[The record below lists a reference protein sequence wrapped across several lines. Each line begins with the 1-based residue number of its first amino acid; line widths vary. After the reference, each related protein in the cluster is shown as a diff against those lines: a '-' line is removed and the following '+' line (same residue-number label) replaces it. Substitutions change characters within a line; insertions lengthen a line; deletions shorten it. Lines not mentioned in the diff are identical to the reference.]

1 MASVLRRRWTSNLTP
16 GLPRRDRQGC
26 TYEAYVPDPLVGRPV
41 TLAGETAADIA
52 DAEAA
57 VVRLNLQARSLI
69 DSEAVARLLLRAEA
83 VASSRIEGLEVG
95 GRRLLHAQAEQVIG
109 EQPSDVTALEVLN
122 NIEAMNWAIEHL
134 GDPKKTI
141 TTDDLLDIHR
151 HLLAGTRLD
160 EYAGKVRTEQNWIG
174 GSSYNPCSAAF
185 VPPPH
190 EQVEHLLEDL
200 CAFCNMDSLP
210 AIGQAAIAHAQFE
223 TIHPYVDGNGRTG
236 RALIHVILRRRG
248 LASKFLPPVSL
259 VLATWSVDYVNALMD
274 TRYRGRSDS
283 AAARSGLDRWIGLFA
298 AATTRAVSD
307 AELYEA
313 SVVELQNS
321 WRAGLGRVR
330 AGSAI
335 DLLINALAGVPVVT
349 VQSAAAL
356 LGRSEQA
363 VNEAIPR
370 LVEAGLLRQT
380 TVGRRN
386 RAFEA
391 TELIDA
397 FTDLERR
404 LASPTGDTGSSA
416 PMRAVPRR
424 RRAQ

>member
-1 MASVLRRRWTSNLTP
+1 VASVLRRRWTSHLTP

-26 TYEAYVPDPLVGRPV
+26 TYEAYVPDPLIGRPV

-109 EQPSDVTALEVLN
+109 ERPSDVTALEVLN

-134 GDPKKTI
+134 SDPKTKI
-141 TTDDLLDIHR
+141 TTADLLDIHR
-151 HLLAGTRLD
+151 HLLAGTQLD
-160 EYAGKVRTEQNWIG
+160 EYAGEVRTEQNWIG

-190 EQVEHLLEDL
+190 EQLEHLLDDL
-200 CAFCNMDSLP
+200 CAFCNTDSLP
-210 AIGQAAIAHAQFE
+210 AIAQAAIAHAQFE
-223 TIHPYVDGNGRTG
+223 TIHPFVDGNGRTG

-248 LASKFLPPVSL
+248 LAAKVLPPVSL
-259 VLATWSVDYVNALMD
+259 VLATWSDDYVNALMD

-298 AATTRAVSD
+298 AAITRAVSD

-313 SVVELQNS
+313 SVIELQDT
-321 WRAGLGRVR
+321 WRARLGRVR
-330 AGSAI
+330 AGSAL
-335 DLLINALAGVPVVT
+335 DLLINALAGAPVVT
-349 VQSAAAL
+349 VQSAASL
-356 LGRSEQA
+356 IGRSEQA
-363 VNEAIPR
+363 ANEAMPR
-370 LVEAGLLRQT
+370 LVEAGILRQT
-380 TVGRRN
+380 TAGRRN

-404 LASPTGDTGSSA
+404 LASPTGDTRSSV
-416 PMRAVPRR
+416 PTRAVPRR
-424 RRAQ
+424 QRVQ

>member
-1 MASVLRRRWTSNLTP
+1 M
-16 GLPRRDRQGC
+16 
-26 TYEAYVPDPLVGRPV
+26 YEAYVPDPLIGRPI
-41 TLAGETAADIA
+41 TLAGETAADIV

-95 GRRLLHAQAEQVIG
+95 GRRLLHAQAEQIIG

-122 NIEAMNWAIEHL
+122 NIESMNWAIEHL
-134 GDPKKTI
+134 SDPKTEITI
-141 TTDDLLDIHR
+141 GDLLDIHR

-190 EQVEHLLEDL
+190 EQVEDLLDDL

-210 AIGQAAIAHAQFE
+210 ATAQAAVAHAQFE
-223 TIHPYVDGNGRTG
+223 TIHPFVDGNGRTG

-248 LASKFLPPVSL
+248 LAAKVLPPVSL
-259 VLATWSVDYVNALMD
+259 VLATWSVDYVDALMG

-313 SVVELQNS
+313 SVVEVQDS
-321 WRAGLGRVR
+321 WRERLGRVR
-330 AGSAI
+330 AGSALG
-335 DLLINALAGVPVVT
+335 LLIDVLPGAPVVT
-349 VQSAAAL
+349 VQSAASL
-356 LGRSEQA
+356 TGRSEQA

-370 LVEAGLLRQT
+370 LIAAGILRQT

-386 RAFEA
+386 RVFEA
-391 TELIDA
+391 AELIDA

-404 LASPTGDTGSSA
+404 LASPTGDTRSSA
-416 PMRAVPRR
+416 PARAVPRR

>member
-26 TYEAYVPDPLVGRPV
+26 AYEAYVPDPLMGRPI

-57 VVRLNLQARSLI
+57 VVRLNLRARGLL

-134 GDPKKTI
+134 SDPKTKI
-141 TTDDLLDIHR
+141 TTGDLLDIHR

-174 GSSYNPCSAAF
+174 GSNYNPCSASF

-190 EQVEHLLEDL
+190 EQVEDLLDDL
-200 CAFCNMDSLP
+200 CAFCNVDSLP
-210 AIGQAAIAHAQFE
+210 AIAQAAIAHAQFE
-223 TIHPYVDGNGRTG
+223 TIHPFVDGNGRTG

-248 LASKFLPPVSL
+248 LAAKVLPPVSL
-259 VLATWSVDYVNALMD
+259 VLATWSVDYVDALMG

-283 AAARSGLDRWIGLFA
+283 ATARSGLDRWIGLFA
-298 AATTRAVSD
+298 AATTRATSD

-313 SVVELQNS
+313 TVIDLQDS
-321 WRAGLGRVR
+321 WRVRLGRVR
-330 AGSAI
+330 AGSALA
-335 DLLINALAGVPVVT
+335 LLIDVLPGAHVVT
-349 VQSAAAL
+349 VRSATSL
-356 LGRSEQA
+356 IGRSEQA
-363 VNEAIPR
+363 INEAIPR
-370 LVEAGLLRQT
+370 LVEAGVLRQI

-404 LASPTGDTGSSA
+404 LASPTGDTRSSA
-416 PMRAVPRR
+416 PARAVPRR
-424 RRAQ
+424 PRVQ